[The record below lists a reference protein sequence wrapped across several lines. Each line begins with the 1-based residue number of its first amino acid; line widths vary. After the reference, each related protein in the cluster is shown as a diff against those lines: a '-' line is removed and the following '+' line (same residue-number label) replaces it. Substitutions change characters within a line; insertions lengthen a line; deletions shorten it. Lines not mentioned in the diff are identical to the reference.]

1 MIKRFQ
7 ELLTGDTT
15 DPVNQYVMNC
25 ILTYGISFILS
36 VGLFSP
42 EGADTATLLQA
53 MRDCIVPSAVTL
65 TFSVVL
71 QNHATVAGT
80 WAATHNGLTI
90 LSAGL
95 ALFYMLAYVWA
106 RSHEVPYLTFFTIT
120 ATTFLYW
127 VTLRSIDQVLMGA
140 KIGAVTTPKPGARP

>member
-1 MIKRFQ
+1 MIKRFR

-42 EGADTATLLQA
+42 EDAEKAALLQA
-53 MRDCIVPSAVTL
+53 LRDCIVPSAITL

-71 QNHATVAGT
+71 QNHATAAGT

-90 LSAGL
+90 VSAVL
-95 ALFYMLAYVWA
+95 AIFYMLAYVWA
-106 RSHEVPYLTFFTIT
+106 RARAIPYLTLITIV
-120 ATTFLYW
+120 ATMFLYW
-127 VTLRSIDQVLMGA
+127 VTLRSIDQVLMGM
-140 KIGAVTTPKPGARP
+140 KQSAVTTPKPGARP

>member
-1 MIKRFQ
+1 MIKRFR

-42 EGADTATLLQA
+42 EGADAATLLQA

-71 QNHATVAGT
+71 QNHATAAGT

-95 ALFYMLAYVWA
+95 TIFYMLAYVWA
-106 RSHEVPYLTFFTIT
+106 RPREIPYLTLITIV

-127 VTLRSIDQVLMGA
+127 ITLRSIDQMLMGVKKRA
-140 KIGAVTTPKPGARP
+140 ATTPKPGARP

>member
-25 ILTYGISFILS
+25 ILTYGVSFILS

-42 EGADTATLLQA
+42 EDADTAALLQA
-53 MRDCIVPSAVTL
+53 LRDCIVPSAITL

-71 QNHATVAGT
+71 QNHATATGT

-90 LSAGL
+90 VSAVL
-95 ALFYMLAYVWA
+95 TIFYMLAYVWA
-106 RSHEVPYLTFFTIT
+106 RARGIPYLTPITII

-127 VTLRSIDQVLMGA
+127 VTLRSIDQMLMG
-140 KIGAVTTPKPGARP
+140 IRQSAVTTPKPGARP